1 MFANSGLFGHQFSQC
16 NAWTSA
22 KAGSQDLGL
31 WAATDNAGIGP
42 ESTSRGAR
50 HLADRVIEWISPD
63 ENPAGV
69 VYGTVI
75 IGAVLATES
84 TGHETLLE
92 TFVAIVLALALY
104 WLAHAYA
111 HTLGERLDRQTPLRG
126 AGILSS
132 LLHDLA
138 IVRGASL
145 PVLALLISSACGA
158 SLATAVLVALW
169 TSALAVVSFELVAG
183 IRAGLRGAEL
193 LVQVCVG
200 AVMGLA
206 IIALRAVLH

>member
-1 MFANSGLFGHQFSQC
+1 M
-16 NAWTSA
+16 
-22 KAGSQDLGL
+22 
-31 WAATDNAGIGP
+31 
-42 ESTSRGAR
+42 
-50 HLADRVIEWISPD
+50 ADRVIEWVSPD

-84 TGHETLLE
+84 PGRETLLE
-92 TFVAIVLALALY
+92 TFVAIELALALY

-111 HTLGERLDRQTPLRG
+111 HTLGERLDSQTPLTA
-126 AGILSS
+126 AGFLRS

-138 IVRGASL
+138 IVRGASI
-145 PVLALLISSACGA
+145 PVLALLISSAFGA
-158 SLATAVLVALW
+158 SLATAVLLALW
-169 TSALAVVSFELVAG
+169 TSALAVVAFELVAG
-183 IRAGLRGAEL
+183 IRAGLRGREL
-193 LVQVCVG
+193 IVQVGVG